1 MYRPIA
7 ALAVAAVVWNG
18 PVDFSAGQPRVAV
31 AQTGPLSG
39 LPAGGPSATPRRRLP
54 TATSWTPGATGRV
67 SGSDPDDDA

>member
-1 MYRPIA
+1 MHRPIA

-39 LPAGGPSATPRRRLP
+39 LPAGGLARGDAPPAAADGGEPD
-54 TATSWTPGATGRV
+54 AGGGGAGERV
-67 SGSDPDDDA
+67 

>member
-39 LPAGGPSATPRRRLP
+39 LPAGGLAVGDAAPAAADGDELD
-54 TATSWTPGATGRV
+54 A
-67 SGSDPDDDA
+67 GSDGAGQRL